1 MNQKLQ
7 ELFDMYQLSHKE
19 RYEFL
24 QIYNLLS
31 PDKKVRALEGF
42 QVIMKELE
50 TLKKEL
56 LFEQEI
62 LLWGTLESIE
72 EKIFRLKKE
81 SLTKTVHTEVQ
92 DLKKNLLSY

>member
-7 ELFDMYQLSHKE
+7 ELFDMYQLSAKE

-31 PDKKVRALEGF
+31 AEKKVRALERF

-56 LFEQEI
+56 VYEQEI
-62 LLWGTLESIE
+62 LL
-72 EKIFRLKKE
+72 
-81 SLTKTVHTEVQ
+81 
-92 DLKKNLLSY
+92 